1 MHRNEPAIS
10 CRLLTQPSL
19 GEHYARSP
27 GVMSNLITRDRMA
40 RELLLGP
47 PSGKYISQLLD
58 NGRE

>member
-1 MHRNEPAIS
+1 
-10 CRLLTQPSL
+10 
-19 GEHYARSP
+19 
-27 GVMSNLITRDRMA
+27 MSNLITRDRMA